1 MNRSLRLKLSLSI
14 VVLLL
19 AVVSLVC
26 YGPIPQDDAYHHFAD
41 HRTILGVGN
50 FWNVVSNIP
59 FLVIGAAGLGL
70 SALLFYPFASRVR
83 IDEKAHAMRCHYVT
97 FFTGLI
103 LTGLGSSYYHL
114 EPNGTTLVW
123 DRLPMTIAFMGF
135 FCLVIGYHASVKV
148 ARVALLPAVSTG
160 ALSVAYWVYT
170 ESIGAGDLRF
180 YALVQFLPIV
190 LIPLIVEGSESKQL
204 TKRSVWI
211 IILFYAAAKF
221 LEHFDQ
227 FFYTT
232 LHLVSGHSLK
242 HLIASFAGVVIV
254 IHLSK
259 QIKSGESKHDI
270 S

>member
-1 MNRSLRLKLSLSI
+1 MNPSLRLKLSLS
-14 VVLLL
+14 VVVFLL
-19 AVVSLVC
+19 AVVSLAY

-59 FLVIGAAGLGL
+59 FLVIGAVGMGL
-70 SALLFYPFASRVR
+70 SALLFYPFASRLR
-83 IDEKAHAMRCHYVT
+83 IDERAHAMRWHYIT

-114 EPNGTTLVW
+114 EPNGSTLVW

-148 ARVALLPAVSTG
+148 ARVSLLPAVFTG
-160 ALSVAYWVYT
+160 AASVGCWVYT
-170 ESIGAGDLRF
+170 ESIGASDLRF

-190 LIPLIVEGSESKQL
+190 LIPLIIAGSESKQL
-204 TKRSVWI
+204 TKRTVWV
-211 IILFYAAAKF
+211 IILFYAAAKL
-221 LEHFDQ
+221 LEYFDQ
-227 FFYTT
+227 FFYTS

-242 HLIASFAGVVIV
+242 HLVASFAGVVIV

-259 QIKSGESKHDI
+259 LIKSGESKHDI